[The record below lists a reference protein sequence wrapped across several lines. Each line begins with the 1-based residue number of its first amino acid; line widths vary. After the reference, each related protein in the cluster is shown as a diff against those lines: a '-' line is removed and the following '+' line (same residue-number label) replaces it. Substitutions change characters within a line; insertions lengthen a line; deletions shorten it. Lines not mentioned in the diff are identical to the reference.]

1 MVAFVRGERDE
12 GEAAARV
19 PIAARSYSLPRT
31 LSRGLAP
38 PAHRW
43 RPASPALLTA
53 LWISRDATVLG
64 YCTIAHHAQR
74 HTRAEFGRRLEP
86 ASLPELRSDFHRH
99 RRP

>member
-1 MVAFVRGERDE
+1 MKAKQRLEFPLPLDLIPYLER
-12 GEAAARV
+12 
-19 PIAARSYSLPRT
+19 Y
-31 LSRGLAP
+31 LAVWP
-38 PAHRW
+38 LLLTGGGQHP
-43 RPASPALLTA
+43 PALLTA